1 MKSLPIC
8 NCLSGLCFSIFP
20 NLSKSC
26 ISLSHTYLKDQ
37 SRITPRRI
45 IRAPFLHVPYYYPTH
60 YISCQFSTIQHAI
73 KQGALYSLS
82 LYLRQR
88 WIQFCYLHSQALW
101 LATFA
106 LDYYTISLSFLFSFI
121 SDRVSLSFYFF
132 SLIISIILI
141 LDIVP
146 ICSHRSLMAQSNWNL
161 FVPLR
166 QTT

>member
-106 LDYYTISLSFLFSFI
+106 LDYYTISLSFLFYLGQSIPKFLFLLSHNFDNTHFRYCSYMFSPK
-121 SDRVSLSFYFF
+121 SDG
-132 SLIISIILI
+132 
-141 LDIVP
+141 P
-146 ICSHRSLMAQSNWNL
+146 I
-161 FVPLR
+161 
-166 QTT
+166 